1 MRILVTG
8 ANGLIGS
15 AVCAALANDGHAV
28 IRTIRRPSSTKTG
41 SIAIDMRD
49 AGFEDWLPHLA
60 NVDAVI
66 NCIGALQDNS
76 RDSTTAAH
84 ADGPAALF
92 RACEAAGIRK
102 VIHFS
107 AVGMDR
113 ETPTCF
119 SKSKAKGEAALKVTG
134 LDWVILRPSVVVGSN
149 ANGGSALF
157 RGLATLPLLPELGEA
172 GKIQVVQLSDVVA
185 TVRFFLQ
192 PGAPIPVALE
202 LAGPE
207 RLSYEEIIAAYREWL
222 GFGPA
227 KRIKLPRL
235 LLSAIFAMGDF
246 AGWLGWRPPA
256 RTTALLE
263 MGRGAVGDPEPWI
276 AMTGIRPAP
285 LGASLMGAPASIQ
298 EKWFAKLYLLKP
310 AVFTV
315 FSAYWIATAF
325 MSLGPGWQTGIALMN
340 EGGVIGPAA
349 AATVVA
355 GALADLAIGV
365 GIAFRRTA
373 RPALYAAFAL
383 SLTYV
388 LIGTWLVPRLWID
401 PLGPMLK
408 IWPVLALNAVA
419 IAILEDR

>member
-15 AVCAALANDGHAV
+15 ALCAALAHDGHTLVRA
-28 IRTIRRPSSTKTG
+28 TRRPSTLSAG
-41 SIAIDMRD
+41 SIAIDMRV
-49 AGFEDWLPHLA
+49 ARSQDWLPHLA

-66 NCIGALQDNS
+66 NSVGVLQDGGQ
-76 RDSTTAAH
+76 DSTTAAH
-84 ADGPAALF
+84 ADGPAELF
-92 RACEAAGIRK
+92 RACEASGVRII
-102 VIHFS
+102 IHFS
-107 AVGMDR
+107 AIGMDR
-113 ETPTCF
+113 ATPTRF
-119 SKSKAKGEAALKVTG
+119 SRSKAQGDAALVASS
-134 LDWVILRPSVVVGSN
+134 LNWIILRPSVVVGPS
-149 ANGGSALF
+149 AYGGSALF
-157 RGLATLPLLPELGEA
+157 RGLAALPVLPELPEA
-172 GKIQVVQLSDVVA
+172 GRIQVVQLSDVVA

-192 PGAPIPVALE
+192 PGALTRVALE

-207 RLSYEEIIAAYREWL
+207 RLSFEDIVAQYREWL
-222 GFGPA
+222 GFGPVQ
-227 KRIKLPRL
+227 RIKLPRFML
-235 LLSAIFAMGDF
+235 RTIFAMGDF

-256 RTTALLE
+256 RTTAFLE
-263 MGRGAVGDPEPWI
+263 IGRGAMGDPEPWT

-285 LGASLMGAPASIQ
+285 LRASLMATPASIQ

-315 FSAYWIATAF
+315 FSVFWIATAF

-340 EGGVIGPAA
+340 EGGVTGHAA
-349 AATVVA
+349 SATVIA

-365 GIAFRRTA
+365 GIAFRKTT

-383 SLTYV
+383 SLAYV
-388 LIGTWLVPRLWID
+388 FIGTWLVPRLWID

-419 IAILEDR
+419 LAILEDR